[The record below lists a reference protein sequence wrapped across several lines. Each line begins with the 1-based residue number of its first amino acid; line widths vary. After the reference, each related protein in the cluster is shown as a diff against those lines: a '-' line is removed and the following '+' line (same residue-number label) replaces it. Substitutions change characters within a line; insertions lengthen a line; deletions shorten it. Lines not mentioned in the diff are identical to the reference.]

1 MLARSEIAEKAPPP
15 AEGKQSLCQV
25 HVHVSRTSSAPQ
37 RLASLQ
43 PSDDAKPKAVEKER
57 GGATDSCSECARR
70 VATTVYA
77 LYQGLSTINL

>member
-1 MLARSEIAEKAPPP
+1 MLARSEIAEQAPPP

-43 PSDDAKPKAVEKER
+43 PSDDAKPKAVEK
-57 GGATDSCSECARR
+57 
-70 VATTVYA
+70 
-77 LYQGLSTINL
+77 